1 VTGRDLPFPLSG
13 STLIVGPSNSGKTTL
28 TARAL
33 DAWLDDHGPR
43 GVVLLE
49 FGPEFEHE
57 GRVLG
62 RRLSRYTAVP
72 DEAWT
77 GVLGARAPRAES
89 DTDDGAVALAADN
102 AARAARLIGAAPA
115 DPTAVFVNDA
125 TIPFQHED
133 GDPAAL
139 LAYCD
144 RADVAVLNAFE
155 SDELGTDDPISR
167 AERDAL
173 DALQAGCDRVLRT
186 ERDEEGGGREGGH
199 SPTGHD
205 RPDHTLVDRTDGDG
219 ADSDSAE

>member
-1 VTGRDLPFPLSG
+1 MTGSGLPFPLSG
-13 STLIVGPSNSGKTTL
+13 STLITGPSNAGKTTL
-28 TARAL
+28 TAHAL
-33 DAWLDDHGPR
+33 AAWLDEHGPR

-57 GRVLG
+57 GRTLG

-72 DEAWT
+72 DETWT

-89 DTDDGAVALAADN
+89 DTDAEAVDLAADN
-102 AARAARLIGAAPA
+102 AERAAKLIAAAPA

-125 TIPFQHED
+125 TIPFQHES
-133 GDPAAL
+133 GDPESL

-167 AERDAL
+167 AEEAAL
-173 DALQAGCDRVLRT
+173 AVMRAGCDRALRMDR
-186 ERDEEGGGREGGH
+186 RDAGA
-199 SPTGHD
+199 
-205 RPDHTLVDRTDGDG
+205 TDG
-219 ADSDSAE
+219 